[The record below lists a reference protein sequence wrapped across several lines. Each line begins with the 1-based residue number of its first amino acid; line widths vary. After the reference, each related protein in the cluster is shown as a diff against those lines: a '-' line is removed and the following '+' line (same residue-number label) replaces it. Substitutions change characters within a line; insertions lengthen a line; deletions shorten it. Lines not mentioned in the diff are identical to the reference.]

1 MESSLMKSGDSV
13 SVRVKVD
20 DEFSQLVGFYLPLW
34 MKNMER
40 KLLIFFPVVYCL
52 QELRRSIDWFFTV
65 VIHVPVSSRHVQCY
79 LPSLKVFQNPR
90 SHLQTL
96 HPTLML
102 SLPLLRL
109 LLTINTGGTMS

>member
-40 KLLIFFPVVYCL
+40 KLLIFF
-52 QELRRSIDWFFTV
+52 
-65 VIHVPVSSRHVQCY
+65 
-79 LPSLKVFQNPR
+79 
-90 SHLQTL
+90 
-96 HPTLML
+96 
-102 SLPLLRL
+102 RL
-109 LLTINTGGTMS
+109 FIVCRN